1 MGDAFQ
7 GFQELETF
15 DSQFNAQTSLIKSI
29 LSTIRTS
36 TLVKIVSC
44 TNTGAL
50 APTGT
55 VNVQPLINQLDG
67 YGNQVPHG
75 VIYSLPYSRLQGGAN
90 AIIIDPEV
98 GDIGV
103 AIFSDRDISNVIAT
117 KKQANPGS
125 NRKFDM
131 ADGIYIGWI
140 LNAVPTQYIQF
151 NSSGITVFSPNNIVV
166 QAAGNVTATAGG
178 SVTATAGTTAT
189 ITAPSGLTINANTQ
203 LNGTLTTTGLITAP
217 DISIT

>member
-15 DSQFNAQTSLIKSI
+15 GSQFNAQTALVKFI
-29 LSTIRTS
+29 LATIRTS
-36 TLVKIVSC
+36 TLVEVVSC
-44 TNTGAL
+44 TNNGAL
-50 APTGT
+50 AMAGT

-75 VIYSLPYSRLQGGAN
+75 IIYSLPYSRIQGGTN

-98 GDIGV
+98 GDKGV

-140 LNAVPTQYIQF
+140 LNATPTQYIQF
-151 NSSGITVFSPNNIVV
+151 NSSGIKIYSPHDIVI
-166 QAAGNVTATAGG
+166 QATGNVTATAGG
-178 SVTATAGTTAT
+178 SVTATARTTAT
-189 ITAPSGLTINANTQ
+189 ITAPSGLTINANIQ

-217 DISIT
+217 DISII